1 MRDGTIVQSGKYNNL
16 LASRMDFSALVAAH
30 ETSMKLVVQGAVM
43 PGENLNQQMKSPKA
57 ASNNREANG
66 ESNPLDEPRSDN
78 EGSKLI
84 KEEEREI
91 GNVSFHIHKFYYT
104 EAFGV
109 VGIGGVIFLFVLWQ
123 ASAIASDYWLAYE
136 TSEERAQF
144 FNPSVFISI
153 YAIIVVVSV
162 LLIVLR
168 SYSLNDPGVKDKTYI
183 LLSNSPQHLACPHV
197 FL

>member
-66 ESNPLDEPRSDN
+66 EINPLDEPRSDN
-78 EGSKLI
+78 EGSKFI

-91 GNVSFHIHKFYYT
+91 GNVSFHIYKLYYT
-104 EAFGV
+104 EVFGV
-109 VGIGGVIFLFVLWQ
+109 VEHWRSNYSFCVVANFY
-123 ASAIASDYWLAYE
+123 D
-136 TSEERAQF
+136 SE
-144 FNPSVFISI
+144 
-153 YAIIVVVSV
+153 
-162 LLIVLR
+162 
-168 SYSLNDPGVKDKTYI
+168 
-183 LLSNSPQHLACPHV
+183 
-197 FL
+197 